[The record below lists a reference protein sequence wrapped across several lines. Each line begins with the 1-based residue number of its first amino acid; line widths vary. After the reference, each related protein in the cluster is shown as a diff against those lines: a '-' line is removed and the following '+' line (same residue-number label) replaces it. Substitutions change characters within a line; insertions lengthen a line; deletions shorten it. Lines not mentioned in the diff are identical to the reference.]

1 MKFLKLCKSIILKP
15 LVLIFNQSV
24 LTGEYPDELKIA
36 KVIPLFKSGDKTLV
50 NNYRPISLLSII
62 NKLFEK
68 LIYKRLRKFLIK
80 FNVLYKY
87 QFGFRSGY
95 STDMALIEIVDN
107 IKTAI
112 DEDKFVCGT
121 FLDLTKAFDTV
132 NHKILLDK
140 LNHYG
145 IRGNINNFFKSY
157 LSN

>member
-15 LVLIFNQSV
+15 LVLIFNKSV

-68 LIYKRLRKFLIK
+68 LIYKRLREFLIK
-80 FNVLYKY
+80 FNVLYIYKY

-112 DEDKFVCGT
+112 GDDKIV
-121 FLDLTKAFDTV
+121 
-132 NHKILLDK
+132 
-140 LNHYG
+140 
-145 IRGNINNFFKSY
+145 
-157 LSN
+157 